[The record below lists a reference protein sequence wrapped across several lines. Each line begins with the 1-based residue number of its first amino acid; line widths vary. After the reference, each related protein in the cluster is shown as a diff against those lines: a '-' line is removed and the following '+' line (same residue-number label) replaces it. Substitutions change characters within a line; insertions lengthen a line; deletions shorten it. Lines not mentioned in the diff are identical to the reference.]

1 MSKKPINVAD
11 ITATSGMSAFSK
23 WVPLIC
29 AGAAVGVSVL
39 ALKEIK
45 NLRKELI
52 IMKKESLSGPTAD
65 DGLSKQVERMDEQL
79 RKITEY
85 LVKQKKV
92 KESNNVEKQKEP
104 NFVSQQKESKV
115 VRNVSPEPEVN
126 VVNGSDDEEE
136 VEYVE
141 VTDDDE

>member
-1 MSKKPINVAD
+1 MSKKPMNVSEIAP
-11 ITATSGMSAFSK
+11 TTSSSGMSVFSK

-45 NLRKELI
+45 NLRKEI
-52 IMKKESLSGPTAD
+52 IVMKKDSLSGTGTD

-92 KESNNVEKQKEP
+92 KEPKVA
-104 NFVSQQKESKV
+104 SQQKEPRV
-115 VRNVSPEPEVN
+115 IRNAVPQQEVT
-126 VVNGSDDEEE
+126 VVNAPGPEEEDEE
-136 VEYVE
+136 VEYIE